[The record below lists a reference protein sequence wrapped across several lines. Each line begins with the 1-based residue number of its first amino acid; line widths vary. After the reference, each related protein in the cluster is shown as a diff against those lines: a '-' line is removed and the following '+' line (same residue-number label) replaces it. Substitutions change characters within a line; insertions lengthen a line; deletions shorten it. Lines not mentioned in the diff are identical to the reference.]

1 MGALAFPMRAYL
13 KQLKEHPKKYAYV
26 SISGGAMN
34 DNSGLPDELKRRTGI
49 ESVAVIDLH
58 IADLLPPEPKPNTR
72 AIDTYRFTVQ
82 DIENLTK
89 RAVTMLREKLPKGVS
104 INERSKEKKKKI
116 KDDGFSIVDC
126 FGDCI
131 HRNRCGYLGC
141 SGEGGTEKYGYR
153 RGEF

>member
-58 IADLLPPEPKPNTR
+58 IADLLPP
-72 AIDTYRFTVQ
+72 
-82 DIENLTK
+82 K
-89 RAVTMLREKLPKGVS
+89 R
-104 INERSKEKKKKI
+104 
-116 KDDGFSIVDC
+116 
-126 FGDCI
+126 
-131 HRNRCGYLGC
+131 
-141 SGEGGTEKYGYR
+141 
-153 RGEF
+153 